1 MFLQL
6 IDEQDFRQSA
16 LQSLLAIYQL
26 TSDWGKAIETAEKLV
41 KLGQHELKEQIAH
54 FYCELALQEMSSD
67 NLDNALSFL
76 QKAGQMDPLCAR
88 VSIMYG
94 RIYIARDEKNKAI
107 DVLMKV
113 IEQDKEMVSETL
125 PMLFECF
132 QSQGDPAR
140 WEAYLRQCV
149 ESNCGAIAEL
159 YLADIIEEKE
169 GIEAAQL
176 YINRQLERH
185 PTMRLFYRLM
195 RYHLAEAEEGRAKE
209 SAALSINDW

>member
-1 MFLQL
+1 
-6 IDEQDFRQSA
+6 
-16 LQSLLAIYQL
+16 
-26 TSDWGKAIETAEKLV
+26 
-41 KLGQHELKEQIAH
+41 
-54 FYCELALQEMSSD
+54 
-67 NLDNALSFL
+67 
-76 QKAGQMDPLCAR
+76 
-88 VSIMYG
+88 
-94 RIYIARDEKNKAI
+94 
-107 DVLMKV
+107 MKV

-195 RYHLAEAEEGRAKE
+195 RYH
-209 SAALSINDW
+209 